1 MRRNSYESCQF
12 EPLEG
17 IKGSGLVDVP
27 KGKERGGGWRALPV
41 CGVLFI
47 PQPELNTA
55 LQGGG
60 CLGNTNDSTTAGKL
74 KIRGHASLVFPELQ
88 RPRLRG
94 GGGDHWDPCE
104 FLKFFLL
111 CIPPDTHTPVFCS
124 LSRQGLGSVWN
135 SRAWGS
141 LGGSVG

>member
-94 GGGDHWDPCE
+94 GGG
-104 FLKFFLL
+104 
-111 CIPPDTHTPVFCS
+111 
-124 LSRQGLGSVWN
+124 G
-135 SRAWGS
+135 GS
-141 LGGSVG
+141 LGSL